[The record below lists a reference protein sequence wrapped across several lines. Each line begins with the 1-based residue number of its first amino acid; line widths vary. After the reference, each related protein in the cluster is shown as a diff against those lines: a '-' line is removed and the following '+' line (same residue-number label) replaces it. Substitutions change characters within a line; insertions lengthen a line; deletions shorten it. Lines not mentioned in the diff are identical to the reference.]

1 MNKIGYTRI
10 CKTKKVIF
18 VLTYHSFA
26 LSLQKINNRMTP
38 SEFIGKFKSK
48 YLWSNL
54 LAMGIVLVLLFLGVR
69 YGLDIYT
76 HHGESILVP
85 DLKHKSISD
94 AEKVLRH
101 LGIEMVVS
109 DTGYV
114 KTLPPDCVLEQSLE
128 PGERVKSG
136 HRIYLVINSSHSPT
150 LTIPDIIDNSSLR
163 EATAKLTSMGFKL
176 GQPKFIPGEK
186 DWVYGVQVKGVNI
199 NSGDKVSVED
209 VLVIVAGNGR
219 LSEEDSINMVEQD
232 YDDFDS
238 FEEATGDDEVRDYDP
253 MEEQAEPKAEQHT
266 EKQHQGTTPK
276 QENSSSQ
283 QPAKGPVVR
292 KIG

>member
-1 MNKIGYTRI
+1 
-10 CKTKKVIF
+10 
-18 VLTYHSFA
+18 
-26 LSLQKINNRMTP
+26 
-38 SEFIGKFKSK
+38 
-48 YLWSNL
+48 
-54 LAMGIVLVLLFLGVR
+54 
-69 YGLDIYT
+69 
-76 HHGESILVP
+76 
-85 DLKHKSISD
+85 
-94 AEKVLRH
+94 
-101 LGIEMVVS
+101 
-109 DTGYV
+109 
-114 KTLPPDCVLEQSLE
+114 
-128 PGERVKSG
+128 
-136 HRIYLVINSSHSPT
+136 
-150 LTIPDIIDNSSLR
+150 
-163 EATAKLTSMGFKL
+163 MGFKL

-238 FEEATGDDEVRDYDP
+238 FEEATGDDELRDYDP

>member
-1 MNKIGYTRI
+1 
-10 CKTKKVIF
+10 
-18 VLTYHSFA
+18 
-26 LSLQKINNRMTP
+26 MTP

-69 YGLDIYT
+69 YGLDLYT

-114 KTLPPDCVLEQSLE
+114 KTLPPDCILEQSLE
-128 PGERVKSG
+128 PGDRVKSG
-136 HRIYLVINSSHSPT
+136 HKIYLVINSSHSPT
-150 LTIPDIIDNSSLR
+150 LTLPDIIDNSSLR

-176 GQPKFIPGEK
+176 GQPKFISGEK

-219 LSEEDSINMVEQD
+219 LSEEDSINMIDQG

-238 FEEATGDDEVRDYDP
+238 FEEATGDDVTTDYAP
-253 MEEQAEPKAEQHT
+253 VEEQEEPKAEHPSK
-266 EKQHQGTTPK
+266 KQQQETTPK
-276 QENSSSQ
+276 QESDPSQ
-283 QPAKGPVVR
+283 KPAKGPVVR

>member
-1 MNKIGYTRI
+1 
-10 CKTKKVIF
+10 
-18 VLTYHSFA
+18 
-26 LSLQKINNRMTP
+26 MTP
-38 SEFIGKFKSK
+38 SEFIGKFKSR
-48 YLWSNL
+48 YLWGNL
-54 LAMGIVLVLLFLGVR
+54 MAMGIVLVLLFLGVR

-76 HHGESILVP
+76 HHGETILVP
-85 DLKHKSISD
+85 NIRHKSLSD
-94 AEKVLRH
+94 AEKILGH

-114 KTLPPDCVLEQSLE
+114 KMLPPDCVLEQSLE

-219 LSEEDSINMVEQD
+219 LSEKDSINMVEQD

-253 MEEQAEPKAEQHT
+253 VEEQAEPKAEQHT

>member
-1 MNKIGYTRI
+1 
-10 CKTKKVIF
+10 
-18 VLTYHSFA
+18 
-26 LSLQKINNRMTP
+26 MTP
-38 SEFIGKFKSK
+38 SEFIGKFKSR
-48 YLWSNL
+48 YLWGNL
-54 LAMGIVLVLLFLGVR
+54 MAMGIVLVLLFLGVR

-76 HHGESILVP
+76 HHGETILVP
-85 DLKHKSISD
+85 NIRHKSLSD
-94 AEKVLRH
+94 AEKILGH

-150 LTIPDIIDNSSLR
+150 LTLPDIIDNSSLR

-253 MEEQAEPKAEQHT
+253 VEEQAEPKAEQHT
-266 EKQHQGTTPK
+266 EKQHLGTTPK